1 MWSFLLVLVNAGF
14 ILFYLINL
22 FEVTVIL
29 GQNTVQNNPNSPN
42 DNPNSPNAIKY
53 STGCIL
59 AVGDLHGLG
68 FC

>member
-42 DNPNSPNAIKY
+42 AINY